1 MATVIAVGNINIEA
15 DEAPS
20 FIEKIGKAVTDGLG
34 LDPSLKSIHY
44 QYIDPAYTTPKAKPE
59 ITFFVYTAPDKTTP
73 QKRQLIANIG
83 AAVDDFFGEGEVISV
98 VIVKIHDN
106 NNVGVNGVLR
116 ADAYA
121 IREQEAAQA
130 AARA

>member
-1 MATVIAVGNINIEA
+1 MATVIAVGNTEINKA
-15 DEAPS
+15 QAPD
-20 FIEKIGKAVTDGLG
+20 FIAKIGDAVTGGLE
-34 LDPSLKSIHY
+34 LEPHLKSIHY
-44 QYIDPAYTTPKAKPE
+44 QYVDPAFTTPKAKPE
-59 ITFFVYTAPDKTTP
+59 ITFFVYTAPDKTTS

-83 AAVDDFFGEGEVISV
+83 AAVDAFFGKGEVISV
-98 VIVKIHDN
+98 VIIKIHDN

-130 AARA
+130 AAHA

>member
-1 MATVIAVGNINIEA
+1 MATVIAVGNIDIEPSK
-15 DEAPS
+15 APG
-20 FIEKIGKAVTDGLG
+20 FIERVGKAVTDGLG

-44 QYIDPAYTTPKAKPE
+44 QYVDPAYATPKPKPE

-83 AAVDDFFGEGEVISV
+83 AAVDEIFGVDEVISV
-98 VIVKIHDN
+98 VIIKIHDN

-121 IREQEAAQA
+121 LREQDAAQA